1 MANTV
6 VATANALANHWASLG
21 NSYSLHTGNPG
32 AAGTANEA
40 SGNGYARQTTTF
52 GSPAGG
58 TVTGSQMTF
67 NFQGTATHMCRWN
80 GTTLL
85 DIIDTVDAT
94 ITPAG
99 QIKVTPSFNANYVA
113 WT

>member
-6 VATANALANHWASLG
+6 AATANALANHWASLG
-21 NSYSLHTGNPG
+21 ATYSCTLESG

-40 SGNGYARQTTTF
+40 SGNGYARQSTKF
-52 GSPAGG
+52 GSASGG
-58 TVTGSQMTF
+58 VVTGSQMTF
-67 NFQGTATHMCRWN
+67 NFMGTVTHMCRWN

-94 ITPAG
+94 VTPAG
-99 QIKVTPSFNANYVA
+99 QIKVTLRTTPTTSP
-113 WT
+113 T